1 MKIFSGNS
9 NLALAHYVADEL
21 GVALGQA
28 TVDRFSD
35 GEINVQLEEN
45 VRGKDCFVI
54 QSTNS
59 DTHLMELLIML
70 DALKR
75 SSPRR
80 VTAVV
85 PYYGYA
91 RQDKQGRARA
101 PIAAKLVADL
111 IATAGADRVMAMDLH
126 ASQIQGFFNIPV
138 DNLYAKAV
146 LMEAVRKD
154 TGFKPGEFTQENVV
168 VVSPD
173 AGGAERARAYAK
185 ALGAPLAIIDKRR
198 ERANHSE
205 VMHIIG
211 DVKGRHCVVVDDLI
225 DTAGTLCKGVDAL
238 EKAGAVGV
246 VAAITHPVLSGDAY
260 KSIGE
265 CSALTTLLTT
275 DTILLPVRSFVP
287 EEGMGMWTDEC
298 VVRENGRKK
307 IEVTSIAPLLAEA
320 IRRTHNE
327 ESISSLFT

>member
-1 MKIFSGNS
+1 MRIFSGNA
-9 NLALAHYVADEL
+9 NLSLAHKVADEL
-21 GVALGQA
+21 AVDLGSA
-28 TVDRFSD
+28 TVGRFSD

-54 QSTNS
+54 QSTTS
-59 DTHLMELLIML
+59 DTYLMELLIML

-80 VTAVV
+80 ITAVI

-111 IATAGADRVMAMDLH
+111 IATAGANRVMAMDLH

-138 DNLYAKAV
+138 DNLYAKPV
-146 LMEAVRKD
+146 LVESLREW
-154 TGFKPGEFTQENVV
+154 TGFQTPKFIEESVV

-173 AGGAERARAYAK
+173 SGGAERARAYAK
-185 ALGAPLAIIDKRR
+185 VLDAPLAIIDKRR

-205 VMHIIG
+205 VMHIVG
-211 DVKGRHCVVVDDLI
+211 DVDGRHCIVVDDMI

-238 EKAGAVGV
+238 AKNGAIGV
-246 VAAITHPVLSGDAY
+246 VAAITHPVLSGEAF
-260 KSIGE
+260 SNIGE
-265 CSALTTLLTT
+265 CNALTALLTT
-275 DTILLPVRSFVP
+275 DTIPLRLTDPGAV
-287 EEGMGMWTDEC
+287 MW
-298 VVRENGRKK
+298 REDIVKGERK
-307 IEVTSIAPLLAEA
+307 VQVSSIAPLLAEA

-327 ESISSLFT
+327 ESISSLFRS

>member
-1 MKIFSGNS
+1 MKIFSGNAT
-9 NLALAHYVADEL
+9 LGLAHKVADEL
-21 GVALGQA
+21 SVELGKA

-54 QSTNS
+54 QSTCTPTN
-59 DTHLMELLIML
+59 TNLMELLIML

-80 VTAVV
+80 VTAVI

-91 RQDKQGRARA
+91 RQDKQSRARS

-111 IATAGADRVMAMDLH
+111 VATAGADRVMAMDLH

-138 DNLYAKAV
+138 DNLYAKTV
-146 LMEAVRKD
+146 LIESVRQY
-154 TGFKPGEFTQENVV
+154 TGFQQGKFTQKNVT

-173 AGGAERARAYAK
+173 SGGAERARAYAK
-185 ALGAPLAIIDKRR
+185 LLDAPLAIIDKRR

-211 DVKGRHCVVVDDLI
+211 DVKGRHCIVVDDMI

-238 EKAGAVGV
+238 EANGAVGV
-246 VAAITHPVLSGDAY
+246 VAAITHPVLSGEAY
-260 KSIGE
+260 KNIGN
-265 CSALTTLLTT
+265 CDALTALFTT
-275 DTILLPVRSFVP
+275 DTIPLATSANAKGQEKVH
-287 EEGMGMWTDEC
+287 
-298 VVRENGRKK
+298 
-307 IEVTSIAPLLAEA
+307 VTSIAPLLAEA

-327 ESISSLFT
+327 ESISSLFG

>member
-1 MKIFSGNS
+1 MKIFSGNAT
-9 NLALAHYVADEL
+9 LELAHAVTDSLDVEL
-21 GVALGQA
+21 GKA

-54 QSTNS
+54 QSTCAPVNRN
-59 DTHLMELLIML
+59 LMELLIML

-80 VTAVV
+80 VTAVI

-138 DNLYAKAV
+138 DNLYAKPV
-146 LMEAVRKD
+146 LIEEVRSRFD
-154 TGFKPGEFTQENVV
+154 LESITI
-168 VVSPD
+168 VSPD
-173 AGGAERARAYAK
+173 AGGVERARAYAK
-185 ALGAPLAIIDKRR
+185 VLDAPLAIIDKRR
-198 ERANHSE
+198 EQANQSE
-205 VMHIIG
+205 VMHVLG
-211 DVKGRHCVVVDDLI
+211 EVKDRNCVVVDDMI
-225 DTAGTLCKGVDAL
+225 DTAGTLCNGVRAL
-238 EKAGAVGV
+238 YERGAKSVS
-246 VAAITHPVLSGDAY
+246 AAITHPVLSGGAMQTID
-260 KSIGE
+260 KSG
-265 CSALTTLLTT
+265 LDQLLIT
-275 DTILLPVRSFVP
+275 DTIPL
-287 EEGMGMWTDEC
+287 GKKWTYETDRLFG
-298 VVRENGRKK
+298 VGDTK
-307 IEVTSIAPLLAEA
+307 ITVASIAPLLAET

-327 ESISSLFT
+327 ESISSLFR

>member
-1 MKIFSGNS
+1 MKIFSGNA
-9 NLALAHYVADEL
+9 NLGLAHRVTDEL
-21 GVALGQA
+21 GVELGQA

-54 QSTNS
+54 QSTDS

-80 VTAVV
+80 VTAVI

-146 LMEAVRKD
+146 LMEAVRKH
-154 TGFKPGEFTQENVV
+154 TGTQGNVV

-185 ALGAPLAIIDKRR
+185 VLDAPLAIIDKRR

-211 DVKGRHCVVVDDLI
+211 DVKGRHCIVVDDLI

-238 EKAGAVGV
+238 EAAGAVGV
-246 VAAITHPVLSGDAY
+246 VAAITHPVLSGVGGQAY
-260 KSIGE
+260 KTIGN
-265 CSALTTLLTT
+265 CGALTALLTT
-275 DTILLPVRSFVP
+275 DTIPLVASANAKGQ
-287 EEGMGMWTDEC
+287 E
-298 VVRENGRKK
+298 K
-307 IEVTSIAPLLAEA
+307 VTVASIAPLLAEA

-327 ESISSLFT
+327 ESISSLFR